1 MRRISIGL
9 AAALALCLAGGCEEN
24 DVGSFDG
31 SDGDTDTDTD
41 TDTDADGDGDSDGDS
56 DADGDTDSDGDSDG
70 DTDTTCEEVTSNAEN
85 VLVPVDIVIAIDN
98 SGSMDFE
105 SSWVQQNMNGFSG
118 QIVASGVDA
127 HIVLISASTA
137 QSDNGICVPAPLGSG
152 SCPADSNPPNY
163 RHVEQSVGSNDALY
177 QIHQTFGQW
186 SDMLR
191 PGSER
196 HFIVMSDDDSDD
208 SAAAFVGWMS
218 GHGIDE
224 FRFHSIVAS
233 IGPLAAIATS
243 FCVAF
248 GVPLTA
254 AAGTVY
260 MELTDLTGGVYG
272 DLCLQDF
279 AGVFDEVATVV
290 SDAGIVCEWEIPE
303 PPEDQEFVADEVNV
317 DFVDGDAVTHAIGWV
332 ESAADCDDV
341 EHGWY
346 YDDNENPTTIH
357 VCPQTCAWMQGEED
371 AQVIIKFGCETI
383 VADPE

>member
-1 MRRISIGL
+1 MNGL
-9 AAALALCLAGGCEEN
+9 VIALALCLAGGCEKNEIGSSGDG
-24 DVGSFDG
+24 DVDG
-31 SDGDTDTDTD
+31 DSDGDSDGDTDGDTD
-41 TDTDADGDGDSDGDS
+41 ADADGDADGDGDSDGD
-56 DADGDTDSDGDSDG
+56 
-70 DTDTTCEEVTSNAEN
+70 TDTVCDEVTSVAEN
-85 VLVPVDIVIAIDN
+85 VLVPVDIIIAIDN
-98 SGSMDFE
+98 SGSMDYE
-105 SSWVQQNMNGFSG
+105 SNWVQANMNGFSG

-127 HIVLISASTA
+127 HIVLISATTA

-152 SCPADSNPPNY
+152 DCPVDSNPPNY
-163 RHVEQSVGSNDALY
+163 RHVEQPIGSNDALY
-177 QIHQTFGQW
+177 RVHQTFDQW

-196 HFIVMSDDDSDD
+196 HFIVMSDDNSDD
-208 SAAAFVGWMS
+208 TAATFVGWMS

-233 IGPLAAIATS
+233 IGPLAAIANS
-243 FCVAF
+243 FCLAL

-260 MELTDLTGGVYG
+260 MELTQLTGGVYG

-290 SDAGIVCEWEIPE
+290 SDVEIVCEWEIPE
-303 PPEDQEFVADEVNV
+303 PPEYQTFVADEVNV
-317 DFVDGDAVTHAIGWV
+317 DFVDGDEVTHAIGWV
-332 ESAADCDDV
+332 ESAADCDGV

-346 YDDNENPTTIH
+346 YDDNDDPTMIH
-357 VCPQTCAWMQGEED
+357 VCPQTCDWMQGEEN